1 MIVYIVK
8 KEDRIKGVYDSREK
22 AAYVTDTLNEH
33 EYLYCGADLNGPQN
47 HIEEYE
53 IE

>member
-8 KEDRIKGVYDSREK
+8 KESRIEGVYDSREK

-33 EYLYCGADLNGPQN
+33 EYYYCGADPHGPKYR
-47 HIEEYE
+47 IEEFE
-53 IE
+53 VE

>member
-8 KEDRIKGVYDSREK
+8 RESYIVGVYDSREK

-33 EYLYCGADLNGPQN
+33 EYYRYGKDLFC
-47 HIEEYE
+47 IEEYE
-53 IE
+53 VE